1 LGRIERMS
9 PRATAPTRRRARSF
23 RLGET
28 PHQRSPWV
36 FAIIGFVIGAV
47 LFGAGGYLVG
57 RPGEQERM
65 ANDIRASDAA
75 RDKVQIKELTDL
87 ARKTKD
93 DLTPVVEGLKGDA
106 SPADVTTW
114 QHTVATAAKSFDD
127 PPSGSTATNVARG
140 SLTAAVDQLAVAV
153 DTYQQ
158 GAALRQLATRQL
170 DLALMTWSVG
180 ATQLD
185 QINVDAGYGHQHI
198 YLGDNPEAFT
208 PDDAEEGTG

>member
-1 LGRIERMS
+1 MS
-9 PRATAPTRRRARSF
+9 PRTSAPARRRARSF

-28 PHQRSPWV
+28 TQERRSPWL
-36 FAIIGFVIGAV
+36 FAVIGFVIGAL

-87 ARKTKD
+87 ARKTRD
-93 DLTPVVEGLKGDA
+93 DLTPVVEGMKGA
-106 SPADVTTW
+106 AQAADVTKW
-114 QHTVATAAKSFDD
+114 HQTVAAAAKSFDD

-158 GAALRQLATRQL
+158 GASLKQLATRQL
-170 DLALMTWSVG
+170 DLALLTWSVG

>member
-1 LGRIERMS
+1 MS
-9 PRATAPTRRRARSF
+9 PRTSAPTKRRARSF

-28 PHQRSPWV
+28 GTPERRSPWV
-36 FAIIGFVIGAV
+36 FAIVGFVIGAL

-57 RPGEQERM
+57 RPSEQDQM
-65 ANDIRASDAA
+65 ASDIRASDAA
-75 RDKVQIKELTDL
+75 RDKQQIKELTDL

-93 DLTPVVEGLKGDA
+93 DLTPVVQGLKGETADA
-106 SPADVTTW
+106 TTW
-114 QHTVATAAKSFDD
+114 QQTVAAAAKSFDD
-127 PPSGSTATNVARG
+127 PPSGSTETNVARG
-140 SLTAAVDQLAVAV
+140 SLTAAVDQLAIAV

-158 GAALRQLATRQL
+158 GPALRQLATRQL

-185 QINVDAGYGHQHI
+185 QINVDAGYGHQHV